1 MHVARYRAAIAL
13 LWLFTALIGFLS
25 GAGAEDYPNRPVRLI
40 TDSAPGSAI
49 DVPVR
54 LIAEGLSRIWG
65 QQAVVVNQPGAG
77 GAIAARSA
85 TTAAPDGYSRRHGA
99 VCFRGAARHG
109 RQSAGSGPARRHSG
123 RLPWRRANVYRV
135 SALAR
140 DQNAA
145 GFDCAGKT
153 EARRVV
159 LRRQRHRP
167 PDPSH
172 WRTSATASE
181 HQIIDGALHR
191 RHPADHQ
198 RHDG

>member
-65 QQAVVVNQPGAG
+65 QQAVVVNQPGLG

-85 TTAAPDGYSRRHGA
+85 ATATPDGHTFGVMA
-99 VCFRGAARHG
+99 L
-109 RQSAGSGPARRHSG
+109 SAFVALPGTADNLPIMTPRDVNSG
-123 RLPWRRANVYRV
+123 RLSWRRADVYR
-135 SALAR
+135 SGALAR
-140 DQNAA
+140 DETAA
-145 GFDCAGKT
+145 RYHRAGKKKPGELSYGVNRIGRLT
-153 EARRVV
+153 HLTGELLQRQANIKLLMVPIPAA
-159 LRRQRHRP
+159 LRR
-167 PDPSH
+167 SS
-172 WRTSATASE
+172 TT
-181 HQIIDGALHR
+181 
-191 RHPADHQ
+191 
-198 RHDG
+198 